1 MKRNRMLPGLVGL
14 ICLMIVMSVACMASA
29 GAETITYQGKVTADV
44 NAEEMDLGNFAVTEM
59 NSFVKFLRQFPNLK
73 KVDMFATK
81 MYAKDMDLLAAE
93 FPDIEFGWT
102 MRIGDHWVRTDT
114 TAFST
119 LHNNRSS
126 SHNENQFRYLKYC
139 KNLLALDIGHNT
151 VKNLDFLYD
160 LPKLKVLIVACN
172 IDLKDITPIGSLKEL
187 EYLELFKNDIN
198 DISCLTECTK
208 LIDLNICFNRVKDW
222 TPLHELKNL
231 ERLWLYNSNNYS
243 PEIPVDKNVVYA
255 IKNALPD
262 CHVDSTSYSTL
273 GGWREHDRYYVIY
286 HMFKHSEYIP
296 FDRAAEIHALYPN
309 GINLD

>member
-29 GAETITYQGKVTADV
+29 GAETLTYQGKVTADV

-119 LHNNRSS
+119 LHNNRSPL
-126 SHNENQFRYLKYC
+126 HTENQFRYLKYC

>member
-29 GAETITYQGKVTADV
+29 SAETLTYQGKITADV

-119 LHNNRSS
+119 LHNNRSPVHTES
-126 SHNENQFRYLKYC
+126 QFRYLKYC

>member
-29 GAETITYQGKVTADV
+29 SAETLTYQGKITADV

-119 LHNNRSS
+119 LHNNRSPV
-126 SHNENQFRYLKYC
+126 HTEKQFRYLKYC

-151 VKNLDFLYD
+151 VENLDFLYD

-243 PEIPVDKNVVYA
+243 KDIPVDKNVVYA